1 MANRLEK
8 LADKIISLTPQEAEE
23 LALIVRAKIMPKM
36 QAQQGLLQQ
45 QQMPVNPQMAQM
57 GRPRQGGI
65 RMPTGGDAARQGLL
79 Y

>member
-23 LALIVRAKIMPKM
+23 LALIVRAKVMPQA

-45 QQMPVNPQMAQM
+45 QPQNPQMAQM
-57 GRPRQGGI
+57 GRPQQRGV

>member
-45 QQMPVNPQMAQM
+45 QPPNPQMAQM

>member
-45 QQMPVNPQMAQM
+45 QPPNPQTAQM
-57 GRPRQGGI
+57 GRPQQGGI
-65 RMPTGGDAARQGLL
+65 RLPTGGDAASQGLL